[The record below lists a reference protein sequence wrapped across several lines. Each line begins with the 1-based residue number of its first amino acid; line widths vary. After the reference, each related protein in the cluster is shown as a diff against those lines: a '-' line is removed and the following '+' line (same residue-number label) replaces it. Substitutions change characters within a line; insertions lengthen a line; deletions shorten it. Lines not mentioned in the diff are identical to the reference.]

1 MLGTSSV
8 EGRFFASLRMTQQN
22 FFRNIRL
29 FLSDKKVSAYVIASA
44 CAIVL
49 SGCFTPAPR
58 FRSSGET
65 STGTRTGA
73 AVDVPPVGSDAV
85 QTQEGIASYYGA
97 EFQGRKT
104 SSGEIF
110 DKDKL
115 TAAHLKFPFGTRLRV
130 VNLDNGKTCEVVVN
144 DRGPFVADRIIDLSY
159 GAAKDIGMVGA
170 GTAHVRLEV
179 IEWGK
184 K

>member
-1 MLGTSSV
+1 M
-8 EGRFFASLRMTQQN
+8 RFVKY
-22 FFRNIRL
+22 
-29 FLSDKKVSAYVIASA
+29 FLPFVL
-44 CAIVL
+44 CATTIIL

-65 STGTRTGA
+65 STGTRNGTGK
-73 AVDVPPVGSDAV
+73 AVDVPPVGSDALE
-85 QTQEGIASYYGA
+85 TQEGIASYYGA

-130 VNLDNGKTCEVVVN
+130 IDLDNGKTCEVVVN
-144 DRGPFVADRIIDLSY
+144 DRGPFVPDRIIDLSY
-159 GAAKDIGMVGA
+159 GAAKDIGMIGP

-179 IEWGK
+179 IQWGESK
-184 K
+184 

>member
-1 MLGTSSV
+1 M
-8 EGRFFASLRMTQQN
+8 
-22 FFRNIRL
+22 
-29 FLSDKKVSAYVIASA
+29 
-44 CAIVL
+44 
-49 SGCFTPAPR
+49 
-58 FRSSGET
+58 
-65 STGTRTGA
+65 
-73 AVDVPPVGSDAV
+73 

-159 GAAKDIGMVGA
+159 GAAKEISMIGT

-179 IEWGK
+179 LEWGQK

>member
-1 MLGTSSV
+1 M
-8 EGRFFASLRMTQQN
+8 RFAKYFLAFL
-22 FFRNIRL
+22 FFSTTL
-29 FLSDKKVSAYVIASA
+29 FFP
-44 CAIVL
+44 
-49 SGCFTPAPR
+49 GCFTPAPR

-65 STGTRTGA
+65 SSGTHTGTGA
-73 AVDVPPVGSDAV
+73 AVDVPSVGSDAV

-159 GAAKDIGMVGA
+159 GAAKEISMVGA